1 MSNSAILVIDDNDEL
16 RKMLRMTLE
25 LNGHEVFCTSSG
37 QEGLNVLRAKKVDSI
52 LLDLMLPDGD
62 GLALIADIKKL
73 SDAPVIVIS
82 GKGSMIDKVVGLEMG
97 ADDYLSKPFS
107 MEELGARVKA
117 NVRRYKGSQGG
128 AAKPAARPRITF
140 GDGLVL
146 DAEKFQVFDAKGKP
160 CGLTTAEFQLLQALA
175 ENADRVMSREQILD
189 SFRADSPNI
198 NDRAIDIQIARIRKK
213 IGDNSKDPVVITTVR
228 GIGYMLV
235 SGRDH

>member
-1 MSNSAILVIDDNDEL
+1 MSNSAILVIDDNEEL
-16 RKMLRMTLE
+16 RKLLRLALE
-25 LNGHEVFCTSSG
+25 MNGHEVFCTSSG

-62 GLALIADIKKL
+62 GLTLIAGIKKL

-82 GKGSMIDKVVGLEMG
+82 GKGNMIDKVVGLEMG

-117 NVRRYKGSQGG
+117 NVRRYKGQGG
-128 AAKPAARPRITF
+128 GAKPAARPRITF

-146 DAEKFQVFDAKGKP
+146 DAEKFQVFDAKGNP

-175 ENADRVMSREQILD
+175 KNAGRVMSREQILD
-189 SFRADSPNI
+189 AFRADSPNI

-213 IGDNSKDPVVITTVR
+213 IGDNSKDPSVIKTIR
-228 GIGYMLV
+228 GIGYILV
-235 SGRDH
+235 SGRER